1 MGYKMG
7 LINFLIIFWRFI
19 SQIVDINGELRT
31 YDLSLSNCF
40 CWEESILTRAFYL
53 DIVDMLILNYSP
65 VQNDHAVWSVGIQL
79 RNMKVEFNM
88 YIDEKILNK
97 MQLIPPPKK
106 VYFFSKNLNLI
117 IMPKIMAS
125 APIVNSIFKFQTLE
139 PNDQHLS

>member
-1 MGYKMG
+1 
-7 LINFLIIFWRFI
+7 
-19 SQIVDINGELRT
+19 
-31 YDLSLSNCF
+31 
-40 CWEESILTRAFYL
+40 
-53 DIVDMLILNYSP
+53 
-65 VQNDHAVWSVGIQL
+65 
-79 RNMKVEFNM
+79 M